1 MRALRLMIG
10 LAIIV
15 QAIISRDLLLA
26 IVGLSFSGMA
36 LFNIGCCGTA
46 GCNTPVK
53 KNVEPA
59 KDITYEEL
67 V

>member
-1 MRALRLMIG
+1 MIG

-15 QAIISRDLLLA
+15 QAVISRDLLLV

-36 LFNIGCCGTA
+36 VFNIGCCGTA
-46 GCNTPVK
+46 GCHTTVK